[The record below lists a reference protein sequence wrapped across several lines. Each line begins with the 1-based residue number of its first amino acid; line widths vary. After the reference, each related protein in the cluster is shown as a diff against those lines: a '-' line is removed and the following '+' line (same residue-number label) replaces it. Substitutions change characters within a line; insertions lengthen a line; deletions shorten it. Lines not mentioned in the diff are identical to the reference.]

1 MPVDTMKKERILIR
15 FRPEIYECFELE
27 AAYQG
32 LRVGTIANQLLISE
46 LNKAASVKPEH
57 CVVFGSEDYAAI
69 PEGKRSSYYVLPES
83 KDIIEYLPEQT
94 GKRGA
99 KPINKQVTF
108 YLMEDQLETLK
119 KIVRIQD
126 IRKSMDHG
134 QIVTYRFAV
143 LGLLLNN
150 EALDRRPPV
159 IH

>member
-1 MPVDTMKKERILIR
+1 MNALNWKPLIR
-15 FRPEIYECFELE
+15 
-27 AAYQG
+27 G

-119 KIVRIQD
+119 KLSGFRI
-126 IRKSMDHG
+126 
-134 QIVTYRFAV
+134 FANQWTTGK
-143 LGLLLNN
+143 L
-150 EALDRRPPV
+150 
-159 IH
+159 

>member
-1 MPVDTMKKERILIR
+1 MKKERVLIR

-57 CVVFGSEDYAAI
+57 CVVFGSI

-150 EALDRRPPV
+150 EALDRKPPV

>member
-1 MPVDTMKKERILIR
+1 MKKERVLIR

-119 KIVRIQD
+119 KIVRFRI
-126 IRKSMDHG
+126 
-134 QIVTYRFAV
+134 FANQWTTGK
-143 LGLLLNN
+143 L
-150 EALDRRPPV
+150 
-159 IH
+159 

>member
-1 MPVDTMKKERILIR
+1 MWVRSHQGRISCI
-15 FRPEIYECFELE
+15 
-27 AAYQG
+27 G
-32 LRVGTIANQLLISE
+32 
-46 LNKAASVKPEH
+46 
-57 CVVFGSEDYAAI
+57 DYAAI

>member
-1 MPVDTMKKERILIR
+1 MPVDTMKKERVLIR

-83 KDIIEYLPEQT
+83 KDIIEYQ
-94 GKRGA
+94 
-99 KPINKQVTF
+99 NKWEILGTF
-108 YLMEDQLETLK
+108 VENGELSTEK
-119 KIVRIQD
+119 K
-126 IRKSMDHG
+126 
-134 QIVTYRFAV
+134 
-143 LGLLLNN
+143 
-150 EALDRRPPV
+150 
-159 IH
+159 

>member
-1 MPVDTMKKERILIR
+1 MKKERVLIR

-99 KPINKQVTF
+99 KPINKQVT
-108 YLMEDQLETLK
+108 
-119 KIVRIQD
+119 
-126 IRKSMDHG
+126 MDHG

-150 EALDRRPPV
+150 EALDRKPPV

>member
-1 MPVDTMKKERILIR
+1 MKKERVLIR
-15 FRPEIYECFELE
+15 SGEIYECFELE

-119 KIVRIQD
+119 KLSGFRI
-126 IRKSMDHG
+126 
-134 QIVTYRFAV
+134 FANQWTMGK
-143 LGLLLNN
+143 L
-150 EALDRRPPV
+150 
-159 IH
+159 